1 MILPSKHLNQSRAL
15 VGVGA
20 EILAQL
26 DEPRSV
32 SELWERV
39 RADRAGRA
47 DVTPITFD
55 WFVLALTFLNA
66 IFAVRFDGGVVTTAR
81 EQS

>member
-1 MILPSKHLNQSRAL
+1 MILPGKHLNQNRAL

-39 RADRAGRA
+39 RATRAGRPDA
-47 DVTPITFD
+47 SALTFD

-66 IFAVRFDGGVVTTAR
+66 IFAVRFVGGVITTAR
-81 EQS
+81 EQA